1 MDFILVPDALT
12 ASETRYAL
20 ALRNTMGTKAGSF
33 SVLLESLAELW
44 LIEPSELDWDVAL
57 QEQALAMGDAFWAR
71 SIRVDEPATVAELR
85 VSLQFFLNHLPLGA
99 QPEEIPSPANR
110 NQRYYND
117 LLGLARGLGERP
129 APDQLAEQWFKEH
142 QELCIEP
149 VYVYPTLDTEHLYPW
164 QQQILSIL
172 NDKGW
177 LAPEPD
183 KYSFI
188 PSPSPENENSPI
200 QQFADTLFDPG
211 KDPIDLA
218 NLHWLT
224 CRDHLQEVEAI
235 TSMAQAAV
243 EQGTRPERIAV
254 VVPKGGDYELW
265 LEKHFEYAGLIAS
278 NLRQESGVF
287 DWQSS
292 LIHDL
297 LTSLLQPDIPMA
309 MMSAII
315 NPLMP
320 WGPGLGHKLA
330 ERFGNGDE
338 LALGNEPSQEEEAML
353 RLLQNQPEENSA
365 AVLDWLK
372 NISENTQGPRMKGLG
387 KKRMRTLLDNTQRL
401 MGLYDGQPFADQISN
416 VIRQTPVAT
425 LESQEDRV
433 RYLHAINIIREGE
446 PLPFQVDEL
455 FVLGF
460 NQGHYSYQLEHTGA
474 INRDGWD
481 QLAADAQLAIP
492 TVGES
497 QKLWEEQFSDLMR
510 RAERRITFL
519 RSLNDHQ
526 GASLEP
532 SETLLD
538 MALCFQS
545 LEKLDPE
552 QLERPV
558 FQAEHPLLRKTAVT
572 LEQPLPPDLNDLEL
586 APELIQQARLN
597 QDGSP
602 KPESPSSLEKLMQSP
617 LAWLLYRLGIKS
629 RQWEPQTP
637 DISVQGTIA
646 HKVFEMFYTHQ
657 NETWSE
663 ALFDCLFNQSVQKE
677 AAFLDSPQWRLKRKR
692 LRNSVYRALNDFAA
706 WCEQEDWTISNVEL
720 ELQGQLWSTPL
731 KGFVDA
737 VLTNGNQTLIVD
749 YKTSK
754 HGSRLKRLEKG
765 YELQTLIYRE
775 LYQQQNKGSDVM
787 SGYYTLNDTTLLT
800 DQPLKPSDQL
810 NVLQPK
816 PDLTAQSAGAVT
828 LVQERLKDLQNG
840 TIKLNERTDEKD
852 WKDRGITPY
861 ALTDN
866 PVISRFTRDG
876 EGNA

>member
-1 MDFILVPDALT
+1 MDFLLVPDALT
-12 ASETRYAL
+12 ASEIRYAL
-20 ALRNTMGTKAGSF
+20 ATRNTMGAKVGSF
-33 SVLLESLAELW
+33 SVLLETLAELW
-44 LIEPSELDWDVAL
+44 LIEPSERDWSVAL
-57 QEQALAMGDAFWAR
+57 QEEALAMVDAFWAK
-71 SIRVDEPATVAELR
+71 SIRVDEPATVGELTS
-85 VSLQFFLNHLPLGA
+85 SLQFFLNHMPLGSQLKKISA
-99 QPEEIPSPANR
+99 PANR
-110 NQRYYND
+110 NQHYYND
-117 LLGLARGLGERP
+117 LAELARRISERP
-129 APDQLAEQWFKEH
+129 APDQLAEQWFAEH
-142 QELCIEP
+142 NELCIEP
-149 VYVYPTLDTEHLYPW
+149 VYVYPLCAQENLYPW
-164 QQQILSIL
+164 QRQILDLLKS
-172 NDKGW
+172 KGW

-183 KYSFI
+183 KYTFI
-188 PSPSPENENSPI
+188 PTPVPASENSPI
-200 QQFADTLFDPG
+200 QQFASTLFHP
-211 KDPIDLA
+211 KKSIIELE
-218 NLHWLT
+218 NLYWLT
-224 CRDHLQEVEAI
+224 CRDHLQEVEAV
-235 TSMAQAAV
+235 TSMVQAAV
-243 EQGTRPERIAV
+243 EQGTKPEKIAV

-278 NLRQESGVF
+278 NLRPESGVF

-297 LTSLLQPDIPMA
+297 LTSLVQPDIPMA

-320 WGPGLGHKLA
+320 WGSGLGHKLA
-330 ERFGNGDE
+330 ERFGNGDK
-338 LALGNEPSQEEEAML
+338 LTLGNEPSQEEEAML

-372 NISENTQGPRMKGLG
+372 KITDNTQSPRMKGLG
-387 KKRMRTLLDNTQRL
+387 KKRMRTLLSNTRRL
-401 MGLYDGQPFADQISN
+401 MGLYDGQSFTDQISN
-416 VIRQTPVAT
+416 VIRQTPVTT
-425 LESQEDRV
+425 LESQEDRI

-446 PLPFQVDEL
+446 PLPFQVEEL

-460 NQGHYSYQLEHTGA
+460 NQGHYSYQAEHTGP

-481 QLAADAQLAIP
+481 QLAVDAQLAIP
-492 TVGES
+492 TVEES
-497 QKLWEEQFSDLMR
+497 QKLWEEQFAELMR
-510 RAERRITFL
+510 RADRRITFL

-538 MALCFQS
+538 MALCFQP

-552 QLERPV
+552 QLEQPV
-558 FQAEHPLLRKTAVT
+558 FQAEHSLLRKTSVT
-572 LEQPLPPDLNDLEL
+572 LEQPVPSELKDLEL

-597 QDGSP
+597 QDGTP

-646 HKVFEMFYTHQ
+646 HKVFELFYTYQ
-657 NETWSE
+657 SEAWSE
-663 ALFDCLFNQSVQKE
+663 ALFDSLFNQAVQEE
-677 AAFLDSPQWRLKRKR
+677 AAFLDSPQWRLKRNR
-692 LRNSVYRALNDFAA
+692 LRNSVYRALNDFAT
-706 WCEQEDWTISNVEL
+706 WCQRENWTISNVEL
-720 ELQGQLWSTPL
+720 ELQGQLWNTRL

-737 VLTNGNQTLIVD
+737 VLTNDNQTLIVD

-775 LYQQQNKGSDVM
+775 LYLQQNKGSEVM

-800 DQPLKPSDQL
+800 DQHLKPSDQL
-810 NVLQPK
+810 NVLQPE
-816 PDLTAQSAGAVT
+816 PDLVAQSAEAVT
-828 LVQERLKDLQNG
+828 LVRERLKNLQSG
-840 TIKLNERTDEKD
+840 TIKLNERTDEKA

-861 ALTDN
+861 ALADN
-866 PVISRFTRDG
+866 PVISRFTRNG